1 LEKRLDNIVYRLGFV
16 PTRAAAR
23 QLISHRHIK
32 VNDKVVNISSYQ
44 VKVNDKISFANEKTM
59 KIDYVARQLENKD
72 LIMPGWLKKQAA
84 VGMLIAEPTDEEIVK
99 QINLRLVVEYYS
111 R

>member
-1 LEKRLDNIVYRLGFV
+1 
-16 PTRAAAR
+16 
-23 QLISHRHIK
+23 
-32 VNDKVVNISSYQ
+32 
-44 VKVNDKISFANEKTM
+44 
-59 KIDYVARQLENKD
+59 VARQLENKD